1 MNLEGKAGIVTG
13 AGRGIGRAIALLMA
27 REGAKAGKLMLKW
40 CQDCKKP
47 HHYPR
52 SVCPHCMS
60 SNLEWKHATGTGEIY
75 TYSIMHAASP
85 AYVIAYVTLE
95 EGVAMLT
102 NIVDVEPAKVRVGQ
116 KVKVVFKPSEGG
128 GRLPCFTPV

>member
-1 MNLEGKAGIVTG
+1 MSEKIYAAVPPTPGTEPYW
-13 AGRGIGRAIALLMA
+13 
-27 REGAKAGKLMLKW
+27 EGAKAGKLMLKW

-52 SVCPHCMS
+52 DICPHCMS
-60 SNLEWKHATGTGEIY
+60 SNLEWKQATGTGEIY
-75 TYSIMHAASP
+75 TYSIMHAARP
-85 AYVIAYVTLE
+85 AYVIAYVKLE
-95 EGVAMLT
+95 EGVTIMT

-116 KVKVVFKPSEGG
+116 KVSVVFKPSEAG